1 MVDKSLGGQ
10 EGHDFGL
17 GVLGVI
23 FTTVQLALSYWPTVP
38 VGQGREQSL
47 GVVLLHQG
55 GGNLEGQTGDL
66 FGRGPSSE
74 TFSPDRND
82 VDQVTDY
89 PTRFLV
95 FCGDVTMRHT
105 MPGGL
110 WVHVDG
116 LKCHRCGQ
124 HQNSSDGFDLAMTD

>member
-66 FGRGPSSE
+66 FG
-74 TFSPDRND
+74 
-82 VDQVTDY
+82 
-89 PTRFLV
+89 
-95 FCGDVTMRHT
+95 
-105 MPGGL
+105 
-110 WVHVDG
+110 
-116 LKCHRCGQ
+116 
-124 HQNSSDGFDLAMTD
+124 